1 MAEDEGA
8 SPRELVVEAC
18 RRDQPHLIEDVLTA
32 MPEKSNQE
40 IAAFFNGV
48 KDAMGNYALHICA
61 MYGSWLLPI
70 TKKLLLPDDVMDTL
84 FDIQYFECDPLT
96 RTDKETP
103 LHLAVR
109 YANDKNS
116 ELGRQMVEMMCDA
129 GCDPR
134 VKNKHGQKPIDI
146 VFGDY
151 TDIKLI
157 LRNAEY
163 IFTEGVQKDSD
174 DSDEA
179 DGSDS
184 DN

>member
-1 MAEDEGA
+1 MNVLAKQGA

-61 MYGSWLLPI
+61 MYGSCKSPIRNYVVLKVPLSSTLRLGLLPI

-96 RTDKETP
+96 LTHKGTTTP
-103 LHLAVR
+103 PRSSL
-109 YANDKNS
+109 
-116 ELGRQMVEMMCDA
+116 RQ
-129 GCDPR
+129 
-134 VKNKHGQKPIDI
+134 
-146 VFGDY
+146 
-151 TDIKLI
+151 
-157 LRNAEY
+157 
-163 IFTEGVQKDSD
+163 
-174 DSDEA
+174 
-179 DGSDS
+179 
-184 DN
+184 

>member
-1 MAEDEGA
+1 
-8 SPRELVVEAC
+8 
-18 RRDQPHLIEDVLTA
+18 
-32 MPEKSNQE
+32 
-40 IAAFFNGV
+40 
-48 KDAMGNYALHICA
+48 
-61 MYGSWLLPI
+61 
-70 TKKLLLPDDVMDTL
+70 
-84 FDIQYFECDPLT
+84 
-96 RTDKETP
+96 
-103 LHLAVR
+103 
-109 YANDKNS
+109 
-116 ELGRQMVEMMCDA
+116 MVEMMCDA